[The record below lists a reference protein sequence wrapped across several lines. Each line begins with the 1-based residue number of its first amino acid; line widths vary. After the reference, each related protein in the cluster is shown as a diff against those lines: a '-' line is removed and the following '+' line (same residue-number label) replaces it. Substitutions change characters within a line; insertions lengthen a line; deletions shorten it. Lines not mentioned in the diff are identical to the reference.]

1 MKIRNIFSIV
11 ALASSLMFAG
21 CEKEEDRV
29 GSFDNIKLDKTFIS
43 FPADGGSVD
52 LKVTATED
60 WKFVIDENWPKVIT
74 FNSGK
79 KATHDVWGNLTNDE
93 ADIKSSKDSWVQAD
107 VTEGKAGEVTV
118 KFTAE
123 AFTGGREQAVAIVCG
138 GSKQHIVLRQGDL
151 DPVQLTCKEIKETA
165 AVGASYS
172 TRGVVTKLG
181 NYASYGAFYIND
193 GTYEEDVQ
201 VYGSTKDSMKE
212 YPNVEVGD
220 SVYFSGTW
228 SSYKNFENVTI
239 TKLKKSLAKVMSA
252 SREDVSM
259 DGETLEIVVAFKGK
273 GVNPVVP
280 EAYQSWISV
289 LGITSKN
296 GIPTK
301 LETNPADT
309 AYVTVRVEANNG
321 GDRSGVINFTSSTAD
336 ASSEVI
342 YSFTQK
348 GAIID
353 ATVTEFLAAAEGDTQ
368 YRVTGVITKIDANSK
383 YHNADIIVSSG
394 DFSSSVKLFRAVTSE
409 GNIEDL
415 GLAEGDVITVVG
427 KRSSYNG
434 TPQMAA
440 GGVYE
445 SHIRYNKA
453 TLAEF
458 LAAPVGNDIYAV
470 TGEITAVANL
480 NAQYNNV
487 NITIKDESNTLYLYR
502 VTTFDKSGIETLN
515 PAVGGTI
522 TVAGKRGEYNGSAQM
537 AAGGVVLAYSAPAGG
552 GDEPQPGDDPYSI
565 DLKYTLGAN
574 AVDNFVATING
585 KENVKALKF
594 GTAKAQGDLTITV
607 PAGSKRVSFYAIAW
621 KGAATTLEFSGLG
634 MTFGTQDIKANDA
647 VSGNGPYTITVTDAD
662 YYTFTVPTALTED
675 LDIKITT
682 AASAGNNT
690 RAVLF
695 GVKAFKE

>member
-1 MKIRNIFSIV
+1 MKIRNIFSIL
-11 ALASSLMFAG
+11 ALASSLVFAG
-21 CEKEEDRV
+21 CEKEEERV

-60 WKFVIDENWPKVIT
+60 WKFVVDENWPKIIT

-79 KATHDVWGNLTNDE
+79 KATHDVWGNLTNDA
-93 ADIKSSKDSWVQAD
+93 ADIKSSKDSWVLAD
-107 VTEGKAGEVTV
+107 VTEGNAGEVTV

-123 AFTGGREQAVAIVCG
+123 AFKGGREQAVAIVCG
-138 GSKQHIVLRQGDL
+138 GSKQHLILRQGDL

-193 GTYEEDVQ
+193 GTYDEDVQ
-201 VYGSTKDSMKE
+201 VYGSTKDSMKD

-239 TKLKKSLAKVMSA
+239 TKLKKSLAKVMNS
-252 SREDVSM
+252 SRDDVSM
-259 DGETLEIVVAFKGK
+259 EGETLEVVVAFKGK

-280 EAYQSWISV
+280 EDYQSWISV

-321 GDRSGVINFTSSTAD
+321 GDRTGVINFTSSTSE
-336 ASSEVI
+336 ASSEVS

-348 GAIID
+348 GAILQV
-353 ATVTEFLAAAEGDTQ
+353 TVGEFLKAAVSPAQ
-368 YRVTGVITKIDANSK
+368 YRLTGTVKKISVSEQYN
-383 YHNADIIVSSG
+383 NADITVADALGNSVLVRRMKPASG
-394 DFSSSVKLFRAVTSE
+394 KITDLTIAVGDKL
-409 GNIEDL
+409 
-415 GLAEGDVITVVG
+415 TVVG
-427 KRSSYNG
+427 QRGESNG
-434 TPQMAA
+434 TAQMVN
-440 GGVYE
+440 GVYE
-445 SHIRYNKA
+445 SHVHYIPA
-453 TLAEF
+453 TIKEF
-458 LAAPVGNDIYAV
+458 LAKEVSDVEYIV
-470 TGEITAVANL
+470 TGKI
-480 NAQYNNV
+480 V
-487 NITIKDESNTLYLYR
+487 NIKEISASFKNATLTIADDEGTTLYVFR
-502 VTTFDKSGIETLN
+502 MKAAEGGPAIENIGLK
-515 PAVGGTI
+515 VGDVL
-522 TVAGKRGEYNGSAQM
+522 TVIGKRGEFNGSAQM
-537 AAGGVVLAYSAPAGG
+537 VNGYYVSHEAGSVDP
-552 GDEPQPGDDPYSI
+552 EPEPGDNSYSI
-565 DLKYTLGAN
+565 DLSYKLGAN
-574 AVDNFVATING
+574 AYDDNVATING
-585 KENVKALKF
+585 KENVKVLKF
-594 GTAKAQGDLTITV
+594 GASKGKTGDLTITV
-607 PAGSKRVSFYAIAW
+607 PAGSKRVSFYALAW

-634 MTFGTQDIKANDA
+634 MTFGTQGIRANDGVA
-647 VSGNGPYTITVTDAD
+647 GQSPYKITVTDDD

-690 RAVLF
+690 RAILF
-695 GVKAFKE
+695 GIKAFKE